1 MAKHQF
7 FYSFHFA
14 NDAWRAGQ
22 VRNMGVLE
30 GNSPVS
36 SNKWEEV
43 KREGNISIKRW
54 INNNMN
60 YRSSVIVLIGSETS
74 KRQWCKYEIE
84 RAWKEG
90 KGIVGV
96 YIHNLKDVFGSQS
109 LQGANPFSLFCI
121 DKTIILYC

>member
-1 MAKHQF
+1 MAKHQV

-43 KREGNISIKRW
+43 KREGNNSIKRW
-54 INNNMN
+54 INNNMD
-60 YRSSVIVLIGSETS
+60 YRSCVIVLIGSETS
-74 KRQWCKYEIE
+74 KRQ
-84 RAWKEG
+84 
-90 KGIVGV
+90 
-96 YIHNLKDVFGSQS
+96 
-109 LQGANPFSLFCI
+109 
-121 DKTIILYC
+121 